1 MSRRRAAAGA
11 VRSCERGSLLGAAV
25 ESHALCAGRALY
37 EATRRSHNTAH
48 YRHAPLST
56 DMVSAVAHAHHGTVV
71 YKSIAQGWWHG
82 EGEGRLQVG
91 GDGRRAA
98 DGP

>member
-1 MSRRRAAAGA
+1 M
-11 VRSCERGSLLGAAV
+11 RSCERGSLLGAAV

-56 DMVSAVAHAHHGTVV
+56 DMVSAVAHAHHGTVA
-71 YKSIAQGWWHG
+71 YIAQGWWHG
-82 EGEGRLQVG
+82 EGEGRLG
-91 GDGRRAA
+91 GDGRTEGGGWALQ
-98 DGP
+98 